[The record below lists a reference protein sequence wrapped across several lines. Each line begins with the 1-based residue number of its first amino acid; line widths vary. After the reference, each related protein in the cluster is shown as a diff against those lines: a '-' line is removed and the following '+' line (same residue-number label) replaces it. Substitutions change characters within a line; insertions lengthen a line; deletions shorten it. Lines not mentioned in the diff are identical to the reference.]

1 MDEFEQL
8 ETRAVEAAIEAD
20 WEKAI
25 ELNLLLLEHDKKNEQ
40 VMLRLGFAYLQ
51 KGQYELAKK
60 YYHKALRIQP
70 KQAVARQYLERLEI
84 LEQGKLEPQTTKQA
98 FDPGL
103 FIESSGKTKCT
114 PLSNLGQKQILAHL
128 YIGEKIN
135 LKIKKRRVEA
145 RTEKEDYIGTLPDD
159 ISKRLILFIKAKSTY
174 TAYIKDA
181 TLTKVIIFIR
191 EEKKGKTINHHIS
204 FPLNMQKNLVQ
215 LTSGTQPEQT
225 EEQSAD
231 EPDDEMDDWEKI
243 VANVGEEKEE
253 MIDIQ
258 KEDLEDE
265 EEDEE

>member
-8 ETRAVEAAIEAD
+8 ETQAVEAAIEAN

-25 ELNLLLLEHDKKNEQ
+25 ALNLRLMEHDKKNEQ
-40 VMLRLGFAYLQ
+40 IMLRLGFAYLQ
-51 KGQYELAKK
+51 KADYELAKK
-60 YYHKALRIQP
+60 YYHKALRLQP
-70 KQAVARQYLERLEI
+70 KQAVARQYLERIEI
-84 LEQGKLEPQTTKQA
+84 LEQGKLEPQTTKQT
-98 FDPGL
+98 FNPGL
-103 FIESSGKTKCT
+103 FIESTGKTKCS

-159 ISKRLILFIKAKSTY
+159 ISKRLILFIKAKSSY

-191 EEKKGKTINHHIS
+191 EEKKGKSISHHIS
-204 FPLNMQKNLVQ
+204 FPLNMQKNMEQ
-215 LTSGTQPEQT
+215 LSSGMQPEQT
-225 EEQSAD
+225 DEQTEETD
-231 EPDDEMDDWEKI
+231 EELDDWEKI

-258 KEDLEDE
+258 KEDLDDE
-265 EEDEE
+265 ETDEE